1 MFLSNNGLG
10 SYPKPNCGN
19 THSDILVC
27 NDRVINLNREME
39 VDLFYGIR
47 SKRSVYGNGSRLNPT
62 VSGYI
67 TTLNTENG
75 SRLILR

>member
-1 MFLSNNGLG
+1 
-10 SYPKPNCGN
+10 
-19 THSDILVC
+19 
-27 NDRVINLNREME
+27 ME

-75 SRLILR
+75 SRLNPTVSDYVVNLNTEMEVS